1 MYYKYGTEEIT
12 YLTKKDEILGLYIKE
27 TGMLKRPL
35 EKDLFKSLVQSI
47 IAQQISIKAAN
58 TVYNKLEQVLGKI
71 TPDVILE
78 RSIDE
83 IQKVGTTF
91 RKATYIMDIA
101 KAFHENDEQYMLD
114 DKRDDEIIEVLT
126 SFKGIGTWTAEMILL
141 HTYERSDILSFLDIA
156 IKRGMKKLYQL
167 DEIDLET
174 FNQIKENLS
183 PYGSVAAIYFWHL
196 SKNE

>member
-1 MYYKYGTEEIT
+1 
-12 YLTKKDEILGLYIKE
+12 
-27 TGMLKRPL
+27 
-35 EKDLFKSLVQSI
+35 
-47 IAQQISIKAAN
+47 
-58 TVYNKLEQVLGKI
+58 
-71 TPDVILE
+71 
-78 RSIDE
+78 
-83 IQKVGTTF
+83 
-91 RKATYIMDIA
+91 MDIA

-114 DKRDDEIIEVLT
+114 DKSDDEIIEVLT

>member
-47 IAQQISIKAAN
+47 IAQQISIKAAI
-58 TVYNKLEQVLGKI
+58 TVFNKLEQVLGEI

-91 RKATYIMDIA
+91 
-101 KAFHENDEQYMLD
+101 
-114 DKRDDEIIEVLT
+114 
-126 SFKGIGTWTAEMILL
+126 
-141 HTYERSDILSFLDIA
+141 
-156 IKRGMKKLYQL
+156 
-167 DEIDLET
+167 
-174 FNQIKENLS
+174 
-183 PYGSVAAIYFWHL
+183 
-196 SKNE
+196 

>member
-1 MYYKYGTEEIT
+1 MYYKYGSEEIT

-114 DKRDDEIIEVLT
+114 DKSDDEIIEVLT

>member
-1 MYYKYGTEEIT
+1 MYYKYGSEEIT

-35 EKDLFKSLVQSI
+35 ERDLFKSLVQSI

-114 DKRDDEIIEVLT
+114 DKSDDEIIEVLT